1 VRLQLGGFRGSRYRR
16 GWGFRGTGSVQMKVE
31 FWVVKESQ
39 TDVVES
45 KNVVKER
52 RTAEDFFFVFL
63 CS

>member
-1 VRLQLGGFRGSRYRR
+1 
-16 GWGFRGTGSVQMKVE
+16 MKVE